1 MLLFPESARVPAC
14 NSGVSPETCSAG
26 RRTPHGTRMLPEA
39 NVPTHPGRSL
49 SQAVDSN
56 SVNAETQF
64 FELAL
69 AAESCATLS

>member
-1 MLLFPESARVPAC
+1 MLIFPGGAHATRR
-14 NSGVSPETCSAG
+14 ET
-26 RRTPHGTRMLPEA
+26 RTLSEGNGNFQLTPDAVT
-39 NVPTHPGRSL
+39 

-69 AAESCATLS
+69 VAESCATLS